1 MARACS
7 DYDVLLVVADGD
19 GQALAARR
27 PDHLPTG
34 ASALRQLLRELE
46 PHARAAGHGG
56 TLDDWDLDFMR
67 GQTAEPR
74 H

>member
-1 MARACS
+1 MTFYLSCPMATSRRS
-7 DYDVLLVVADGD
+7 LLVD
-19 GQALAARR
+19 QILS
-27 PDHLPTG
+27 PTG

-46 PHARAAGHGG
+46 PHARAAGHGA

-67 GQTAEPR
+67 GPSVEPR